1 MPFIDSKV
9 TTKLTPEK
17 QESIKSKL
25 GQAISIMGKPESYL
39 MVGFE
44 DQYELYM
51 AGKKLD
57 KGAFVSVR
65 VLGQVN
71 ADASDRMTAEI
82 CKIYEEELG
91 IPGQNIY
98 ISYFG
103 TPNWG
108 WQGSNF

>member
-44 DQYELYM
+44 DEYELYM
-51 AGKKLD
+51 AGKKLEQ
-57 KGAFVSVR
+57 GAFVSVR